1 MTEHEQFL
9 QLVDDQNSAD
19 NTVRTRAELAFSAA
33 TSENPSRAV
42 YTLIELAADTKLPL
56 DLRQSCL
63 LHLRRLV
70 PKYWSL
76 GFESF
81 VGPPIDQELKQATRH
96 GLIALATSSP
106 ESKIRSGCA
115 YVITQIAAADYPDE
129 WPDLL
134 GVIYQRT
141 TNYNDEIAVI
151 GGLTVLNDLF
161 DDLITE
167 DQFWEG
173 GIGNQLIAHIL
184 DILQQPQLSS
194 AVKAT
199 ALKLYQSVVNT
210 LRSPEAFDSSERVD
224 AVNAHIRSS
233 TAIYSGL
240 LNKSI
245 DTTIS
250 SPSSTSLTE
259 INFRSTIYSILST
272 YIGDFYKKVPN
283 ETKTAVVYSSLRDIS
298 YISKIYEAVVV
309 EKKSDIAIE
318 TTRDLDDPKKVL
330 TDLISNCIQTLG
342 AIQTRMPITS
352 LIPAGEI
359 AQFVDVLLT
368 CSILPFD
375 TIEEYEANFDSYVTD
390 VNGLFVEGLV
400 RDSVNEFLSDL
411 NHQDSSAIFN
421 ELLSRPMFADD
432 SARASSPWQL
442 KETLLYLIESLF
454 QNENEKFGTS
464 LPLDQLLNDI
474 NKFIL
479 LENNH
484 PLVIGRVFLV
494 LPRFFEKFESK
505 LSVNVVGIKSFVD
518 MIDYSSTI
526 INNPDLN
533 LIKISALISITYY
546 NNLLTLESGITN
558 DSEPQRV
565 QVAIFELINS
575 LVEDSE
581 EDSLSALLE
590 ALIVGININES
601 SSSQVLIGKTDNIID
616 MLFKISFKD
625 VSNIQLNTDASECL
639 SSLLENIRLNDYL
652 KICEKSLPFLFK
664 IIDESIVRAREKDSD
679 FYAPELELSLDL
691 LSIIIEK
698 SPKIADSSIPEKDQI
713 NFPEEVF
720 LYTFPIVKNLILS
733 STDDQILRL
742 GGQVFN
748 NLLSKASKLLLNY
761 TDPKTNETGIQIL
774 LQITEK
780 FLSNEL
786 SDSAALNCGLIIIS
800 IFDKFQDYLDQNFL
814 TNILNATIK
823 RLVQAKE
830 ILTIENL
837 ILVFCKLI
845 LSTKDN
851 CSDFINYLGTNFQEF
866 DPKTN
871 TVKSGLELILP
882 IWLSSYEVTRGYE
895 KIIQN
900 TLALGKVFVFGTSS
914 ISQINVNGDIIPY
927 QGDLI
932 ITRSMAKN
940 MPDRYTQI
948 PVPLKILK
956 LFVGELNFQCQQPD
970 ADDYLPAET
979 EVNAANDDDDEGW
992 EDMEDVGVPNF
1003 EKLKSYV
1010 NEDDSD
1016 NDGIDDQNNDD
1027 GLKNILIQFFKE
1039 CTQKNLGDFQKYYE
1053 LLEDDEKKIIVE
1065 NVVF

>member
-1 MTEHEQFL
+1 MESERFL
-9 QLVDDQNSAD
+9 QLVNDQNSPD
-19 NTVRTRAELAFSAA
+19 NNVRTRAELDFKEAV
-33 TSENPSRAV
+33 TENPSQAA
-42 YTLIELAADTKLPL
+42 YTLIQLASDVANLPL

-76 GFESF
+76 GFASF
-81 VGPPIDQELKQATRH
+81 VGPPISQDIKQLTRQ
-96 GLIALATSSP
+96 GLVTLATSSA

-134 GVIYQRT
+134 SVIYRLT
-141 TNYNDEIAVI
+141 TNYDNEIAVI
-151 GGLTVLNDLF
+151 GGLTVLNELF

-173 GIGNQLIAHIL
+173 GIGNQLISHIM
-184 DILQQPQLSS
+184 DILKQPQLNPS
-194 AVKAT
+194 VKTT
-199 ALKLYQSVVNT
+199 ALKLYLSVANT
-210 LRSPEAFDSSERVD
+210 LRSPEAFDTKERVES
-224 AVNAHIRSS
+224 VNAHIVSS
-233 TAIYSGL
+233 TTVYSEL

-245 DTTIS
+245 DITTN
-250 SPSSTSLTE
+250 SPGPLSLTE
-259 INFRSTIYSILST
+259 ISFRSSIYNIISNSIA
-272 YIGDFYKKVPN
+272 DFYKKVPTDIKKN
-283 ETKTAVVYSSLRDIS
+283 ITYSSLRDLS
-298 YISKIYEAVVV
+298 YMSNVFEGIVV
-309 EKKSDIAIE
+309 EKKSNISVDSS
-318 TTRDLDDPKKVL
+318 DLDDPVKVL
-330 TDLISNCIQTLG
+330 TDLVSNCIQTIG
-342 AIQTRMPITS
+342 SIQSRLPLS
-352 LIPAGEI
+352 GLIPREDFS
-359 AQFVDVLLT
+359 QFVDVLIK
-368 CSILPFD
+368 CSVLPLD
-375 TIEEYEANFDSYVTD
+375 TIDEYEANIDSFVSD
-390 VNGLFVEGLV
+390 VNGLSIEGLV
-400 RDSVNEFLSDL
+400 RDSVSEYITNLSD
-411 NHQDSSAIFN
+411 QDSSSIFN
-421 ELLSRPMFADD
+421 ELISRPIIRED
-432 SARASSPWQL
+432 SARNSCPWQV
-442 KETLLYLIESLF
+442 KETFLYLLELLF
-454 QNENEKFGTS
+454 QNDSENIGTS
-464 LPLDQLLNDI
+464 IAMQDVLNDFY
-474 NKFIL
+474 KFIL
-479 LENNH
+479 DDSGH
-484 PLVIGRVFLV
+484 PLVIARVFLL
-494 LPRFFEKFESK
+494 LPRFFEKFESN
-505 LSVNVVGIKSFVD
+505 LSVPVVGTKSFVD
-518 MIDYSSTI
+518 MIDYGSTI
-526 INNPDLN
+526 IRNPDLN
-533 LIKISALISITYY
+533 LIKISILISITYY
-546 NNLLTLESGITN
+546 NNLISLDSTLAE
-558 DSEPQRV
+558 DSERRRV
-565 QVAIFELINS
+565 QLAIFELVYS

-590 ALIVGININES
+590 ALTVGISISES
-601 SSSQVLIGKTDNIID
+601 SSSQVFINGTENIID

-625 VSNIQLNTDASECL
+625 VSNVQLNTDASECL
-639 SSLLENIRLNDYL
+639 SSLLENIRLDDYL

-664 IIDESIVRAREKDSD
+664 IIDESIVSARDKDSD
-679 FYAPELELSLDL
+679 FYAPELELSLEL

-698 SPKIADSSIPEKDQI
+698 SPEMADRSIPEKDQI

-720 LYTFPIVKNLILS
+720 LYTFPIIKNLILS

-748 NLLSKASKLLLNY
+748 NLLFKSSKILLNY
-761 TDPKTNETGIQIL
+761 TDPKTNESGIQIL

-780 FLSNEL
+780 FLSSEL

-823 RLVQAKE
+823 RLIIAKE

-851 CSDFINYLGTNFQEF
+851 CSDFITYLGTNFQEL
-866 DPKTN
+866 DSKTN

-900 TLALGKVFVFGTSS
+900 TLALGKVFIYGTSS
-914 ISQINVNGDIIPY
+914 ISQIYVNGDIIPY

-956 LFVGELNFQCQQPD
+956 LFTGELNFQCQQPD
-970 ADDYLPAET
+970 ADDYLPAEK
-979 EVNAANDDDDEGW
+979 EHGNDDDDDDGW

-1003 EKLKSYV
+1003 DKLKSYV
-1010 NEDDSD
+1010 NEDESD
-1016 NDGIDDQNNDD
+1016 NEEIEGQNNDD

-1053 LLEDDEKKIIVE
+1053 LLDDEEKKIILQ